1 MDITF
6 LYVLIL
12 LVFITFFLFYL
23 YNQYYVMANRIYII
37 NTQPEIIEK
46 EKEKITIT
54 EKTMESESKEKRER
68 TQNEQETITGGRG
81 GGGELTK
88 DALANLLSPS
98 STPSST
104 LTQTPGTASMP
115 ITGGSAPRTA
125 GFEDYI
131 PNGTP
136 AAAPVAVPITEL
148 DFAPTIKLVHAPEP
162 PSISGLMNEGLGEFR
177 NDLNYFF
184 KTSDVS
190 RQRKRGPALIQP
202 PPEKL
207 PEIKHL
213 YGDGSYDDTD
223 NVHVYK
229 TK

>member
-37 NTQPEIIEK
+37 NTHPEIIEK
-46 EKEKITIT
+46 EREQITIT
-54 EKTMESESKEKRER
+54 EKTIESENKEKRER
-68 TQNEQETITGGRG
+68 KINEQETITSGRG
-81 GGGELTK
+81 NSGELTK
-88 DALANLLSPS
+88 DALANVLSPS
-98 STPSST
+98 TPSTT

-115 ITGGSAPRTA
+115 ITGGSLAPSARTTS
-125 GFEDYI
+125 GFEDYAA
-131 PNGTP
+131 NGTP
-136 AAAPVAVPITEL
+136 ATVDTITEL

-162 PSISGLMNEGLGEFR
+162 PSVSRLMNEDLGEFR